1 MFTTITIRFQ
11 AEDRGEMI
19 DSYGRKIADARVQ
32 YERLLKSGALG
43 DPEKV
48 ALRFLLIG
56 GKWKAPI
63 TEEEAE

>member
-1 MFTTITIRFQ
+1 MFTTITVRFQ

-19 DSYGRKIADARVQ
+19 DSYGSKIADARVQ

-48 ALRFLLIG
+48 AMRFLLIG
-56 GKWKAPI
+56 GRWKEPSDQNVAD
-63 TEEEAE
+63 